1 MSKIEKLPE
10 PKNRFLSFL
19 SIGLSNADNGLG
31 DRSKYVGS
39 SDIGGCLKRAVL
51 SKIKGEQKRSL
62 DERLILE
69 RGHIV
74 EGIIEKALKSN
85 SLSYKSQVGVKALLD
100 DETPVEAHLDFVVE
114 NNREAV
120 VIECKSVS
128 HQIDAPYESWVL
140 QIQFQLGLLK
150 ASFQRKGLNKPVR
163 GIIAVMDV
171 NTGWAKE
178 FHIADNETLLAIAL
192 NRAKTIWNAVKGS
205 QSEAKDENANAID
218 GELGALCGYCPFKG
232 QCQTLRSGA
241 TELPD
246 QIAAKVNRLKE
257 LSKTEKEMKS
267 LKAEIKSYLEAATIK
282 KATAG
287 SIAIAIVPCKG
298 KPSIDTDKLKELVGE
313 DVVSECVSESDGYSY
328 LRVA

>member
-1 MSKIEKLPE
+1 MSKIEKIE
-10 PKNRFLSFL
+10 QKNRFLSFL
-19 SIGLSNADNGLG
+19 SVGLSNADNGLG

-39 SDIGGCLKRAVL
+39 SDVGACLKRAVL

-74 EGIIEKALKSN
+74 EGIIEKALKAN
-85 SLSYKSQVGVKALLD
+85 NLSYKTQVEVAALVD
-100 DETPVEAHLDFVVE
+100 QTPVEAHLDFVVE

-128 HQIDAPYESWVL
+128 SAIDAPYESWVL

-150 ASFQRKGLNKPVR
+150 ASFQRKGLDKPVR

-178 FHIADNETLLAIAL
+178 FHIAFNKTLSSVGF

-218 GELGALCGYCPFKG
+218 GELGALCAYCPFKG

-267 LKAEIKSYLEAATIK
+267 LKAEIKSYLEAASLK

-287 SIAIAIVPCKG
+287 SIAISIVPCKG
-298 KPSIDTDKLKELVGE
+298 KPSIDTEKLKELVGE